1 MGFGGVLSSLSF
13 AGERKG
19 AAGGIFGH
27 KECDAGRNPP
37 VTASPCQPPLGK
49 RAEGTGD
56 ADVPVAVPKISAL
69 PYGGHLKF

>member
-37 VTASPCQPPLGK
+37 VTASSCQPPLGK
-49 RAEGTGD
+49 GAED
-56 ADVPVAVPKISAL
+56 ADCHGRVAPSQ
-69 PYGGHLKF
+69 